1 MEVTFSR
8 TICPLFLTAN
18 EGGSLPQLT
27 VPTAT
32 GLGFFWPRE
41 RNGGR
46 SAQWLPVSETW
57 QQKGL
62 WRRGIPEPRGQGTAE
77 QPAGWGRGRKPGH
90 CLFLPTPILTNR
102 MPHTPTAPQFG
113 FPDCRKGGFRT
124 QEGRPASHSSQH
136 CSVKTGRP
144 ERAVG
149 LKTFFLCLPF
159 SILGGRGRI

>member
-27 VPTAT
+27 VPTAA

-62 WRRGIPEPRGQGTAE
+62 WRRGIPEPWGQGTAE
-77 QPAGWGRGRKPGH
+77 QPAEGGEESLGIACSCQPQFWPTG
-90 CLFLPTPILTNR
+90 CPTPRRL
-102 MPHTPTAPQFG
+102 PSLD
-113 FPDCRKGGFRT
+113 FPIAGKEGLGLRKVD
-124 QEGRPASHSSQH
+124 QLLIVASI
-136 CSVKTGRP
+136 VAWR
-144 ERAVG
+144 RAGQKG
-149 LKTFFLCLPF
+149 L
-159 SILGGRGRI
+159 